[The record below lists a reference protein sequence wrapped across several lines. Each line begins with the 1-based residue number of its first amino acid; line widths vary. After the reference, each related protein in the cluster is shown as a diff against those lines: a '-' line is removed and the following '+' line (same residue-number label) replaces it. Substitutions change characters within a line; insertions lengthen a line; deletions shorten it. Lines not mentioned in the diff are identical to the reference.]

1 MTFLPLLFL
10 FFFLTSIPFPA
21 FSQFNDRSTLRN
33 LKRDLGDPLSLR
45 LWNDT
50 SSPCNWPRIT
60 CTAGNVTEINFQ
72 NQNFTGTVP
81 TTICNFPNLRSLNL
95 SFNYFAGEFPTVLYN
110 CTKLQYLD
118 LSQNLFNG
126 SLPDDINRLAPK
138 LKYLDLAAN
147 SFAGDIP
154 KNIGRISKLKVLN
167 VYMSEY
173 DGTFPSEI
181 GDLSEL
187 EELRLALND
196 KFTPAK
202 LPTEFGKLKKLKYMW
217 LEEMNLIGEISAVVF
232 ENMTDLKHVDLSV
245 NNLTGRIPDEI
256 VRHSRRFCY
265 RTMASL
271 AQLLYQTTRVNLS
284 NNTFTGFK
292 RLTKSTVQPSMS
304 DLLGS
309 NNNFTGKI
317 PSFICELHSLILLD
331 LSTNKFNGSI
341 PRCIANLSTLE
352 VLNLGKNHLSGSIPE
367 NISTSVKS
375 LDIGHNQLAGKLPR
389 SLVRISSLEVLNVE
403 SNKINDTFPFWLD
416 SMQQLQV
423 LVLRS
428 NAFHGS
434 IHQTGFSKLRIIDI
448 SDQYMGTYYMR
459 TNYYSDSIVVMIKGI
474 PLEMVR
480 ILNIFTTID
489 FSGNKFEGE
498 IPRSVGLLKELH
510 VLNLSNNG
518 FTGHIPS
525 SMGNLIEL
533 ESLDVSQNKLSGEI
547 PPELGKLSY
556 LAYMNFSQNQFVG
569 LVPGGTQFQ
578 TQPCSSFADNPRLF
592 GLSLERVCVDIH
604 KKTPQQSDMPE
615 PEEDEEEV
623 MNWTAAAIGSI
634 PGISIGLTMGY
645 ILVSYKPEWLMNS
658 GRNKRRI
665 KPI

>member
-1 MTFLPLLFL
+1 
-10 FFFLTSIPFPA
+10 
-21 FSQFNDRSTLRN
+21 
-33 LKRDLGDPLSLR
+33 
-45 LWNDT
+45 
-50 SSPCNWPRIT
+50 
-60 CTAGNVTEINFQ
+60 
-72 NQNFTGTVP
+72 
-81 TTICNFPNLRSLNL
+81 
-95 SFNYFAGEFPTVLYN
+95 
-110 CTKLQYLD
+110 
-118 LSQNLFNG
+118 
-126 SLPDDINRLAPK
+126 
-138 LKYLDLAAN
+138 
-147 SFAGDIP
+147 
-154 KNIGRISKLKVLN
+154 
-167 VYMSEY
+167 
-173 DGTFPSEI
+173 
-181 GDLSEL
+181 
-187 EELRLALND
+187 
-196 KFTPAK
+196 
-202 LPTEFGKLKKLKYMW
+202 
-217 LEEMNLIGEISAVVF
+217 
-232 ENMTDLKHVDLSV
+232 
-245 NNLTGRIPDEI
+245 
-256 VRHSRRFCY
+256 
-265 RTMASL
+265 
-271 AQLLYQTTRVNLS
+271 
-284 NNTFTGFK
+284 
-292 RLTKSTVQPSMS
+292 MS

-375 LDIGHNQLAGKLPR
+375 IDIGHNQLAGKLPR

-434 IHQTGFSKLRIIDI
+434 INQNGFSKLRIIDI
-448 SDQYMGTYYMR
+448 SGNHFNGTLPLDFFVNWTAMFSLGKIEDQYMGTNYMR

-474 PLEMVR
+474 ALEMVR

-604 KKTPQQSDMPE
+604 KKTPQQSEMPE